1 MKRFAFAGLVA
12 LAVASAAFAQDLDAG
27 APPVAAQVA
36 APAPVGAAAFTG
48 ALDTHWV
55 TRDSAE
61 SIKAQNQAVID
72 GLKAFPKD
80 YDLLWRCAR
89 HKWFQADGQDSSHGD
104 QKKALA
110 KEAWGY
116 ADRALAVKPGA
127 FEGHYYKALSIGAY
141 SEAIGILT
149 ALSEGIEK
157 QFVENLDI
165 ALKANEGYDRA
176 GPLRAKGRYYAQ
188 LPWPKRD
195 REKAV
200 EFLNRAIKSAPEAT
214 RSHLYLAEVLLQAG
228 KAKEAQAAMRKVY
241 SLKPDFDPPEARR
254 VLNWAKPIAE
264 QIESELK

>member
-1 MKRFAFAGLVA
+1 MTRLTWAGLAVLVVGSVA
-12 LAVASAAFAQDLDAG
+12 FGQEDAGPPAAVAA
-27 APPVAAQVA
+27 VAADFSA
-36 APAPVGAAAFTG
+36 K
-48 ALDTHWV
+48 LDEKWI
-55 TRDSAE
+55 TRDSTN
-61 SIKAQNQAVID
+61 SIKEANQAVAD

-80 YDLLWRCAR
+80 YDLLWRSAR
-89 HKWFQADGQDSSHGD
+89 AKWFQADGHDAAHND
-104 QKKALA
+104 LKKSLA

-116 ADRALAVKPGA
+116 ADRALAAKLGA

-141 SEAIGILT
+141 SEAIGVVT
-149 ALSEGIEK
+149 ALTEGIEK

-195 REKAV
+195 REKSV

-228 KAKEAQAAMRKVY
+228 KAKEAQAAMKKVY
-241 SLKPDFDPPEARR
+241 ALKPDFDPPEGRR
-254 VLNWAKPIAE
+254 VLNWAKPIAAD
-264 QIESELK
+264 IEAELK